1 MPRKKS
7 NRSAQNKL
15 DIRPRFPEKT
25 EYVIGPKT
33 ALDVMH
39 QALHGIQN
47 YRSGRL
53 FIFKTLVGPLVP
65 EVIRSRME
73 KLHLDEV
80 SISYEA
86 LIHSIGNLFN
96 VFVWFNLEEDSD
108 KIKEHYRFIVLP
120 YLELKLKKKIEHLER
135 KRPFGWRIA
144 RRFYQRNL
152 AALAPLVDNLVN
164 LVALAWTFCPA
175 IGEPEAET
183 GFFNRFVFTS
193 NGGFIDLGHFF
204 NCSIISYLYD
214 AEHAD
219 RRAEATEISQ
229 RKLRSKQWLVTLRE
243 RNYLRLLTNLL
254 WGYAT
259 SADTIEDRASDKL
272 GIHLGTQIRKLKD
285 NGKLIDYF
293 MTLYPKLVRSSLQI
307 FGKQSWL
314 QRNLEV
320 IWLFF
325 QNLFYTARQSA
336 TMDIEQYM
344 KDFFDEYDAIDPDD
358 RSVVPE
364 GLFKSIIDFYTEKY
378 FGREWDR
385 YTCPE
390 WEAVI
395 PQDLWEQVVKG
406 RPKFQPR
413 LLPIKVQLKATGERV
428 APY

>member
-1 MPRKKS
+1 MPPKTTKRTS
-7 NRSAQNKL
+7 PTQIE
-15 DIRPRFPEKT
+15 IRPRFPEKI
-25 EYVIGPKT
+25 EYIIGPKA
-33 ALDVMH
+33 ALDVIH
-39 QALHGIQN
+39 EALERIHG
-47 YRSGRL
+47 YRSDRL
-53 FIFKTLVGPLVP
+53 HIFKTLIGPLVP
-65 EVIRSRME
+65 EAIRSRIE

-86 LIHSIGNLFN
+86 LINSVGNVFN
-96 VFVWFNLEEDSD
+96 VFLWLNLEEDSD
-108 KIKEHYRFIVLP
+108 KIKSHYRFIVLP

-135 KRPFGWRIA
+135 QRPFGWRIA
-144 RRFYQRNL
+144 RKFYQRNL
-152 AALAPLVDNLVN
+152 DDLKPLVDNLVN
-164 LVALAWTFCPA
+164 LVTLAWTFCPA

-214 AEHAD
+214 TEQAD
-219 RRAEATEISQ
+219 RRAEATEIAQ
-229 RKLRSKQWLVTLRE
+229 RRLRTKRWLVTLRE

-285 NGKLIDYF
+285 NARLIDYF
-293 MTLYPKLVRSSLQI
+293 MTLYPKLVRSSLRV

-314 QRNLEV
+314 QQKLEV
-320 IWLFF
+320 LWLMV

-336 TMDIEQYM
+336 TMDLEAYM
-344 KDFFDEYDAIDPDD
+344 KAFFDEYDAIDPED
-358 RSVVPE
+358 RSVVPV
-364 GLFKSIIDFYTEKY
+364 GLFKSVVDFYTEKY
-378 FGREWDR
+378 FGEEWDN
-385 YTCPE
+385 YTCPA
-390 WEAVI
+390 WEVVI

-406 RPKFQPR
+406 RPKFGPR

-428 APY
+428 EPY